1 MRSEEMS
8 MEKKRYGSMRRMKL
22 LHKIMRTT
30 HMYEMLG
37 GFLVYYFVTA
47 LIIWGVDPNITNFG
61 DALWFCFA
69 TCTTVGFGDVVA
81 TSVVSRILTI
91 ILTCYGILVT
101 AFIPAVV
108 VNYFMEFNKIKSNE
122 SIVEFFDEL
131 ENVDKLSHEEL
142 VVLAEKIKSGR
153 NKL

>member
-1 MRSEEMS
+1 M
-8 MEKKRYGSMRRMKL
+8 KRMKL

-37 GFLVYYFVTA
+37 GFLVYYFITA
-47 LIIWGVDPNITNFG
+47 LIIWLVDPSITKFS
-61 DALWFCFA
+61 DSLWMCFA

-81 TSVVSRILTI
+81 TSVVSRVLTV

-108 VNYFMEFNKIKSNE
+108 VNYFMEFNKIKADE
-122 SIVEFFDEL
+122 SMVLFLDKL
-131 ENVDKLSHEEL
+131 ENLENLPKEEL
-142 VVLAEKIKSGR
+142 IAISKQVKNSRHKI
-153 NKL
+153 

>member
-1 MRSEEMS
+1 MKENNINR
-8 MEKKRYGSMRRMKL
+8 KHMRRMKL

-37 GFLVYYFVTA
+37 GFLTYYFITA
-47 LIIWGVDPNITNFG
+47 IIIWAVDPAISKFS
-61 DALWFCFA
+61 DSLWFCFA

-81 TSVVSRILTI
+81 TSVVSRILTV
-91 ILTCYGILVT
+91 ILTCYGILIT

-108 VNYFMEFNKIKSNE
+108 VNYFMEFNKIKADE
-122 SIVEFFDEL
+122 SIVEFFDTL
-131 ENVDKLSHEEL
+131 ENVDKLPHEEL
-142 VVLAEKIKSGR
+142 VEFAKKIKSQR

>member
-1 MRSEEMS
+1 ME
-8 MEKKRYGSMRRMKL
+8 EKKFKSKSMRRMKL
-22 LHKIMRTT
+22 LHNIMRTT

-47 LIIWGVDPNITNFG
+47 LIIWGVDPSIEKFG

-108 VNYFMEFNKIKSNE
+108 VNYFMEFNKIKANE
-122 SIVEFFDEL
+122 STVAFFDKL

-142 VVLAEKIKSGR
+142 EELAEEIKARR

>member
-1 MRSEEMS
+1 M
-8 MEKKRYGSMRRMKL
+8 KKFKL

-37 GFLVYYFVTA
+37 GFLVYYFITA
-47 LIIWGVDPNITNFG
+47 LVIWLVDPGISKFS
-61 DALWFCFA
+61 DSLWFCFA

-81 TSVVSRILTI
+81 TSVVSRVLTV

-108 VNYFMEFNKIKSNE
+108 VNYFMEFNKIKANDSL
-122 SIVEFFDEL
+122 VLF
-131 ENVDKLSHEEL
+131 VDKLENLDNLSKDEL
-142 VVLAEKIKSGR
+142 HNIAVYVKKNR
-153 NKL
+153 NKI

>member
-1 MRSEEMS
+1 MR
-8 MEKKRYGSMRRMKL
+8 KMKL

-37 GFLVYYFVTA
+37 GFLVYYCITA
-47 LIIWGVDPNITNFG
+47 LIIWLVDPSIKKFS
-61 DALWFCFA
+61 DSLWMCFA

-81 TSVVSRILTI
+81 TSVVSRVLTV

-108 VNYFMEFNKIKSNE
+108 VNYFMEFNKIKADE
-122 SIVEFFDEL
+122 SMLLFLDKLENLDNLSKDEL
-131 ENVDKLSHEEL
+131 TAISEQVK
-142 VVLAEKIKSGR
+142 KSR
-153 NKL
+153 NKI